1 MRLTWKWCGEGKVER
16 VPEFK
21 YVWDLPRR
29 TLGRIRIRTRGDA
42 IITNAL
48 KIDTH
53 LNKVFMLLSSRL
65 VRSAVMRQT
74 EQIEVIVNEKTPL
87 NWLISVLQR
96 FRHVEVHG
104 KWTRTDH
111 SLMAEFGDSNQLLK
125 AHENS
130 WHNYLAIRYHRSFV
144 SRNERRSA

>member
-1 MRLTWKWCGEGKVER
+1 M
-16 VPEFK
+16 
-21 YVWDLPRR
+21 WDLPRR

-74 EQIEVIVNEKTPL
+74 EQIEVIVNEETPL
-87 NWLISVLQR
+87 NWLISVL
-96 FRHVEVHG
+96 HVSGTWKCMESEHVLTIH
-104 KWTRTDH
+104 
-111 SLMAEFGDSNQLLK
+111 
-125 AHENS
+125 
-130 WHNYLAIRYHRSFV
+130 
-144 SRNERRSA
+144 